1 MIYKD
6 ITTIYHVIMSV
17 NDLIVND
24 MKVIMKWTFRCF
36 IWFIFEYI
44 LYVGDLYSNNM
55 SWYQETKNTKGYGYL
70 C

>member
-24 MKVIMKWTFRCF
+24 MKVIMK
-36 IWFIFEYI
+36 
-44 LYVGDLYSNNM
+44 
-55 SWYQETKNTKGYGYL
+55 
-70 C
+70 